1 MQLDY
6 KGCCDLLDTR
16 RLNIIN
22 EVNNIS
28 LKGKSFS
35 NAFKSY
41 FLSQAIPNE
50 ILWSLGCYNDVYC
63 GIYNSSGDLFFTAS
77 QDGFIR
83 VFDSSGHYFR
93 YMNEI
98 NAPEYTWSIVSLSLS
113 NLGDTLVFCSL
124 SPILYFTNLTDVRN
138 EELNLKHTE
147 LQPGERNI
155 TKTFSVDFLG
165 GSNNQ
170 VISGHNKG
178 MVYVTD
184 LQTNKY
190 ESFAVNPQSKAD
202 VNAVI
207 TLDRSSSII
216 LAGSDDT
223 NVRLFDIRALNKGC
237 QSLFSGHVDGI
248 TYLDSKDDNVYFLS
262 NSKDQTVKLWDTR
275 KCRESGKETRM
286 TPRSTWDYRIHPIP
300 RGYPVPFKQNPSKP
314 IRGDNSVLTLSGH
327 KVRNTLIRARFSP
340 AFNTGQRFAYS
351 GSAYGNWYIWDLYS
365 GKVVKHYSCG
375 GHTIRDINW
384 HPYEQQ
390 IVTCGTTGDISCWV
404 YNRSKT
410 THPKKRSQKKQESKH
425 LNSSFLPIVEADDET
440 FNELRKLAKAGLKY
454 RVQGIFER
462 HKSSRLSRFI
472 GSSDSED
479 DFIIDYESDE
489 SSIFPFDRYYSSIDG
504 IYFDEYYEDMDSD
517 FYPPSD
523 DEFLFDTESY
533 IPPLTRNQ
541 QRHLNPNEE
550 LTTESINNGST
561 ARNSQ
566 RPNTRPNTRETRSA
580 IQRQNQQIT
589 AQRSVRRSSRK
600 RTRGRS
606 RN

>member
-1 MQLDY
+1 MKLDY
-6 KGCCDLLDTR
+6 KGCCNFLDTR

-28 LKGKSFS
+28 LKGNSFS
-35 NAFKSY
+35 SAFKSY
-41 FLSQAIPNE
+41 FQSQTIPNE
-50 ILWSLGCYNDVYC
+50 VLWSLECYNDVYC

-98 NAPEYTWSIVSLSLS
+98 NVPEYTWSIVSLSLS

-124 SPILYFTNLTDVRN
+124 SPILYFTSLTDVRD
-138 EELNLKHTE
+138 EELNLKHAE
-147 LQPGERNI
+147 LQPGVRNI

-165 GSNNQ
+165 GSSNQ
-170 VISGHNKG
+170 VVSGHNKG

-190 ESFAVNPQSKAD
+190 ESFAVNPRSKAD
-202 VNAVI
+202 VNAVT
-207 TLDRSSSII
+207 TLDRSSNLI

-248 TYLDSKDDNVYFLS
+248 TYLDSK
-262 NSKDQTVKLWDTR
+262 
-275 KCRESGKETRM
+275 RM

-300 RGYPVPFKQNPSKP
+300 RGYPIPSKQNSSKP

-340 AFNTGQRFAYS
+340 AFNTEQRFAYS

-365 GKVVKHYSCG
+365 GKVVKHYSCD

-404 YNRSKT
+404 YNRNKMTRSK
-410 THPKKRSQKKQESKH
+410 KKSQKKKESKH
-425 LNSSFLPIVEADDET
+425 LNSSLPIVEADDET
-440 FNELRKLAKAGLKY
+440 FHELRKLAKAGLKY
-454 RVQGIFER
+454 RVKGIFER
-462 HKSSRLSRFI
+462 HKSSILSRFI

-479 DFIIDYESDE
+479 EDFITDYESDE
-489 SSIFPFDRYYSSIDG
+489 SSIFPFDHYYSFIDG
-504 IYFDEYYEDMDSD
+504 IYFDEYYEDIDSD

-523 DEFLFDTESY
+523 DEFLFDTQSY

-541 QRHLNPNEE
+541 QRHLNPDEE

-566 RPNTRPNTRETRSA
+566 RPSTRPNNRQTRSA
-580 IQRQNQQIT
+580 TQRQTQQIT
-589 AQRSVRRSSRK
+589 PQRSIRRSSRR

>member
-6 KGCCDLLDTR
+6 KGCCNFLDTR

-28 LKGKSFS
+28 LKGNSFS
-35 NAFKSY
+35 SAFKSY
-41 FLSQAIPNE
+41 FQSQTIPNE
-50 ILWSLGCYNDVYC
+50 VLWSLECYNDVYC

-98 NAPEYTWSIVSLSLS
+98 NVPEYTWSIVSLSLS

-124 SPILYFTNLTDVRN
+124 SPILYFTSLTDVRD
-138 EELNLKHTE
+138 EELNLKHAE
-147 LQPGERNI
+147 LQPGVRNI

-165 GSNNQ
+165 GSSNQ
-170 VISGHNKG
+170 VVSGHNKG

-190 ESFAVNPQSKAD
+190 ESFAVNPRSKAD
-202 VNAVI
+202 VNAVT
-207 TLDRSSSII
+207 TLDRSSNLI

-248 TYLDSKDDNVYFLS
+248 TYLDSK
-262 NSKDQTVKLWDTR
+262 
-275 KCRESGKETRM
+275 RM

-300 RGYPVPFKQNPSKP
+300 RGYPVPSKQNSSKP

-340 AFNTGQRFAYS
+340 AFNTEQRFAYS

-365 GKVVKHYSCG
+365 GKVVKHYSCD

-404 YNRSKT
+404 YNRNKMTRSK
-410 THPKKRSQKKQESKH
+410 KKSQKKQESKH
-425 LNSSFLPIVEADDET
+425 LNSSLPIVEADDET
-440 FNELRKLAKAGLKY
+440 FHELRKLAKAGLKY
-454 RVQGIFER
+454 RVKGIFER
-462 HKSSRLSRFI
+462 HKSSILSRFI

-479 DFIIDYESDE
+479 EDFITDYESDE
-489 SSIFPFDRYYSSIDG
+489 SSIFPFDHYYSFIDDV
-504 IYFDEYYEDMDSD
+504 YFDEYYEDIDSD

-523 DEFLFDTESY
+523 DEFLFDTQSY

-541 QRHLNPNEE
+541 QRHLNPDEE

-566 RPNTRPNTRETRSA
+566 RPSTRPNNRQTRSA
-580 IQRQNQQIT
+580 TQRQTQQIT
-589 AQRSVRRSSRK
+589 PQRSIRRSSRR

>member
-6 KGCCDLLDTR
+6 KGCCNFLDTR

-28 LKGKSFS
+28 LKGNSFS
-35 NAFKSY
+35 SAFKSY
-41 FLSQAIPNE
+41 FQSQTIPNE
-50 ILWSLGCYNDVYC
+50 VLWSLECYNDVYC

-98 NAPEYTWSIVSLSLS
+98 NVPEYTWSIVSLSLS

-124 SPILYFTNLTDVRN
+124 SPILYFTSLTDVRD
-138 EELNLKHTE
+138 EELNLKHAE
-147 LQPGERNI
+147 LQPGVRNI

-165 GSNNQ
+165 GSSNQ
-170 VISGHNKG
+170 VVSGHNKG

-190 ESFAVNPQSKAD
+190 ESFAVNPRSKAD
-202 VNAVI
+202 VNAVT
-207 TLDRSSSII
+207 TLDRSSNLI

-248 TYLDSKDDNVYFLS
+248 TYLDSKGDDVYFLS

-300 RGYPVPFKQNPSKP
+300 RGYPIPSKQNSSKP

-340 AFNTGQRFAYS
+340 AFNTEQRFAYS

-365 GKVVKHYSCG
+365 GKVVKHYSCD

-404 YNRSKT
+404 YNRNKMTRSK
-410 THPKKRSQKKQESKH
+410 KKSQKKQESKH
-425 LNSSFLPIVEADDET
+425 LNSSLPIVEADDET
-440 FNELRKLAKAGLKY
+440 FHELRKLAKAGLKY
-454 RVQGIFER
+454 RVKGIFER
-462 HKSSRLSRFI
+462 HKSSILSRFI

-479 DFIIDYESDE
+479 EDFITDYESDE
-489 SSIFPFDRYYSSIDG
+489 SSIFPFDHYYSFIDG
-504 IYFDEYYEDMDSD
+504 IYFDEYYEDIDSD

-523 DEFLFDTESY
+523 DEFLFDTQSY

-541 QRHLNPNEE
+541 QRHLNPDEE

-566 RPNTRPNTRETRSA
+566 RPSTRPNNRQTRSA
-580 IQRQNQQIT
+580 TQRQTQQIT
-589 AQRSVRRSSRK
+589 PQRSIRRSSRR

>member
-1 MQLDY
+1 MKLDY
-6 KGCCDLLDTR
+6 KGCCNFLDTR

-28 LKGKSFS
+28 LKGNSFS
-35 NAFKSY
+35 SAFKSY
-41 FLSQAIPNE
+41 FQSQTIPNE
-50 ILWSLGCYNDVYC
+50 VLWSLECYNDVYC

-98 NAPEYTWSIVSLSLS
+98 NVPEYTWSIVSLSLS

-124 SPILYFTNLTDVRN
+124 SPILYFTSLTDVRD
-138 EELNLKHTE
+138 EELNLKHAE
-147 LQPGERNI
+147 LQPGVRNI

-165 GSNNQ
+165 GSSNQ
-170 VISGHNKG
+170 VVSGHNKG

-190 ESFAVNPQSKAD
+190 ESFAVNPRSKAD
-202 VNAVI
+202 VNAVT
-207 TLDRSSSII
+207 TLDRSSNLI

-248 TYLDSKDDNVYFLS
+248 TYLDSKGDDVYFLS

-300 RGYPVPFKQNPSKP
+300 RGYPIPSKQNSSKP

-340 AFNTGQRFAYS
+340 AFNTEQRFAYS

-365 GKVVKHYSCG
+365 GKVFRKIVLFFIVDN
-375 GHTIRDINW
+375 TLRDL
-384 HPYEQQ
+384 
-390 IVTCGTTGDISCWV
+390 VVS
-404 YNRSKT
+404 
-410 THPKKRSQKKQESKH
+410 
-425 LNSSFLPIVEADDET
+425 
-440 FNELRKLAKAGLKY
+440 
-454 RVQGIFER
+454 
-462 HKSSRLSRFI
+462 
-472 GSSDSED
+472 
-479 DFIIDYESDE
+479 
-489 SSIFPFDRYYSSIDG
+489 
-504 IYFDEYYEDMDSD
+504 
-517 FYPPSD
+517 
-523 DEFLFDTESY
+523 
-533 IPPLTRNQ
+533 
-541 QRHLNPNEE
+541 
-550 LTTESINNGST
+550 
-561 ARNSQ
+561 
-566 RPNTRPNTRETRSA
+566 
-580 IQRQNQQIT
+580 
-589 AQRSVRRSSRK
+589 
-600 RTRGRS
+600 
-606 RN
+606 